1 MVPRRVVWVAAVGDG
16 IVERSRSNKKN
27 GLHVC
32 GGAPTVVVFVV
43 CVLVMCM
50 DCQWCHCRRRHC
62 MISVVVSILFLA
74 VVHFVLFIGRFQRV
88 VRQCFLF
95 CVICLSI
102 SCLLVVL
109 PRVISSLFH
118 LVLESVFAFWSCT
131 ATVLACCRR
140 YLSTKVVAVAGHV
153 WPQKKRKT
161 VDGNGGVGEGQGKET
176 VCVPI
181 RCSVYCPFAHLFIG
195 VARVCH
201 FVNRLLSWSSCVCP
215 GRAVFGRW
223 LAALAASFRWI
234 LKTRSAQPTF
244 LDCCVFPCGCSLG
257 GAFLRRCRRAAVAQS
272 SPFVF
277 LVGGGV
283 WCFPVARVAAFG
295 RGVPNVVHGLCVRVC
310 ARSFA
315 RDVSLVPEEYCHALV
330 GASSYLDSAGFVSR
344 RVIVCMLSC

>member
-118 LVLESVFAFWSCT
+118 LVLESVFAFWSST
-131 ATVLACCRR
+131 ATVLVCCRR
-140 YLSTKVVAVAGHV
+140 YLSTKVVAVVGHV

-244 LDCCVFPCGCSLG
+244 LDCRVFSVWVFTRWCVSSALPAGCRGAVVTFCVSG
-257 GAFLRRCRRAAVAQS
+257 GWRRLVFSSCACCR
-272 SPFVF
+272 
-277 LVGGGV
+277 V
-283 WCFPVARVAAFG
+283 W
-295 RGVPNVVHGLCVRVC
+295 
-310 ARSFA
+310 
-315 RDVSLVPEEYCHALV
+315 
-330 GASSYLDSAGFVSR
+330 
-344 RVIVCMLSC
+344 

>member
-1 MVPRRVVWVAAVGDG
+1 MALWNVPVAT
-16 IVERSRSNKKN
+16 KN

-118 LVLESVFAFWSCT
+118 LVLESVFAFWSST
-131 ATVLACCRR
+131 ATVLVCCRR
-140 YLSTKVVAVAGHV
+140 YLSTKVVAVVGHV

-244 LDCCVFPCGCSLG
+244 LDCCVLFFFSAWVFTRWCVSSALPAGCRGAVVTFCVSG
-257 GAFLRRCRRAAVAQS
+257 GWRRLVFSSCACCR
-272 SPFVF
+272 
-277 LVGGGV
+277 V
-283 WCFPVARVAAFG
+283 W
-295 RGVPNVVHGLCVRVC
+295 
-310 ARSFA
+310 
-315 RDVSLVPEEYCHALV
+315 
-330 GASSYLDSAGFVSR
+330 
-344 RVIVCMLSC
+344 